1 MDFKRLQYF
10 LAIHRRGSFLKAASS
25 LGLTQPAL
33 SRQMALLERE
43 LGRKVF
49 LRSAAGV
56 HLTPDGQRFLPHALA
71 IEDLLSTMQDIFSE
85 DSPLSGSYTIS
96 CGGTVSALIVPL
108 AARKIREAHPKL
120 ALRVIEGDAYSTLH
134 SVTGGEADLGILSGR
149 PDVPG
154 LETEFFFKD
163 SIVPVAAAKHPAAQK
178 RMRPEQL
185 RNQEFVLFH
194 PSSAV
199 RQAVDLKL
207 KSLRPEWKP
216 RVSMEVRSLETAIRS
231 IEAGA
236 GIGFISSLALTRGM
250 KRVQCP
256 ELETDRD
263 FFFCYRRKSR
273 ATDEVIHIVK
283 SIGRKK
289 AGATG

>member
-71 IEDLLSTMQDIFSE
+71 VEDLLRSMQDVFSE
-85 DSPLSGSYTIS
+85 ESELDGSYTIS
-96 CGGTVSALIVPL
+96 CGGTVSAFIVPG
-108 AARKIREAHPKL
+108 AARKIRESHPKL

-134 SVTGGEADLGILSGR
+134 AVADGEADLGILSGR
-149 PDVPG
+149 PDLPG

-163 SIVPVAAAKHPAAQK
+163 HIVPAAAARHPAAHK
-178 RMRPEQL
+178 RMKPQQL

-216 RVSMEVRSLETAIRS
+216 RISMEVRSLETAIRS

-236 GIGFISSLALTRGM
+236 GIGFISSLALTRAM
-250 KRVQCP
+250 KRVSCP

-273 ATDEVIHIVK
+273 ATDEVVRIIRSV
-283 SIGRKK
+283 SRR
-289 AGATG
+289 ARVSA